1 MLGKK
6 ITSGFVD
13 NRLGKKLTVP
23 INSLGTKLVKGNIT
37 RHVHN
42 HNQDDRQK
50 KSYLEKR

>member
-1 MLGKK
+1 M
-6 ITSGFVD
+6 
-13 NRLGKKLTVP
+13 LGKKLTSSFVDNNLGRKLTVP
-23 INSLGTKLVKGNIT
+23 TNSLGTKLVKGTIT

>member
-6 ITSGFVD
+6 ITSSFVD
-13 NRLGKKLTVP
+13 NRLGKKLTTP

-42 HNQDDRQK
+42 HQEPK
-50 KSYLEKR
+50 ETKSYLEKR